1 MDITQNSAPVEGGV
15 QQKKEGKNVL
25 MAILAYIG
33 PLVIVSYVAAKED
46 PFVKFHI
53 KQGLVLLVIEAAVWV
68 LGMMMWR
75 VWPILS
81 IINFATFVLSIVGIV
96 NAMRGKEEDLPI
108 VGKFS
113 KHFLF

>member
-1 MDITQNSAPVEGGV
+1 MDSTQNNTPVEGGV

-33 PLVIVSYVAAKED
+33 PLVIISYVAAKDD

-53 KQGLVLLVIEAAVWV
+53 KQGLVLFVIEVAVWV

-81 IINFATFVLSIVGIV
+81 IINFATFVLSVVGIV
-96 NAMRGKEEDLPI
+96 HAMKEKEEELPI
-108 VGKFS
+108 VGRFS
-113 KHFLF
+113 KYFLF